1 MEKDLYDGVSPL
13 NVTIKAVKNED
24 GVGGRII
31 ITGTRP
37 SSRVLGRTNGPRY
50 WCRDECGGTDK
61 QLGTLIG

>member
-1 MEKDLYDGVSPL
+1 M
-13 NVTIKAVKNED
+13 TIKAVKNED